1 MVTVALH
8 ITIRRIQLNP
18 TPSTLLFPICWSRHL
33 NDWMTKILCLFTPI
47 GAGITKCIIF
57 RRLLKELR
65 ITKSISRKGNCY
77 DNAVMENLFG
87 KIKSEF
93 IYTQEF
99 ERIKQF
105 KQELDEYMRYYNH
118 RRIKEKLKGMSPV
131 QYRTHAVE
139 VA

>member
-1 MVTVALH
+1 MLIKAFERLDDED
-8 ITIRRIQLNP
+8 
-18 TPSTLLFPICWSRHL
+18 TLLVHSDRGWHYQMHHFQK
-33 NDWMTKILCLFTPI
+33 T
-47 GAGITKCIIF
+47 
-57 RRLLKELR
+57 LKELR
-65 ITKSISRKGNCY
+65 ITQSISRKGNCY

-105 KQELDEYMRYYNH
+105 KQELDEYMRYYYNH